1 MKIKKLYISS
11 LLLAASLIG
20 TTGCD
25 DFLNRD
31 LQGSSDEGQ
40 TINPENVDNLVIA
53 AYAHMVSGEDMN
65 SPFSLWPLRQCPCGR
80 RLQRRS
86 ELRRRLSFPL
96 SGDSHRHDY
105 RQLGF

>member
-40 TINPENVDNLVIA
+40 TSTPR
-53 AYAHMVSGEDMN
+53 M
-65 SPFSLWPLRQCPCGR
+65 
-80 RLQRRS
+80 
-86 ELRRRLSFPL
+86 
-96 SGDSHRHDY
+96 
-105 RQLGF
+105 